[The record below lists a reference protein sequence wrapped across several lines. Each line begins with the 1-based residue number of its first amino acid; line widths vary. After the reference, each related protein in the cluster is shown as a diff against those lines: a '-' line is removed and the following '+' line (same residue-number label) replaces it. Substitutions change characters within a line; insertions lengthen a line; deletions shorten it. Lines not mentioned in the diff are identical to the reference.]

1 MDKETQKRVEKI
13 ISDTRAYVQGQ
24 IDSGANLIEVA
35 QVMLAMSREAIV
47 DAYGEQL
54 ADSYIHTTPITA
66 KSEEKSL
73 CPPLIF

>member
-24 IDSGANLIEVA
+24 IDDGANLIEVA

-47 DAYGEQL
+47 DAY
-54 ADSYIHTTPITA
+54 
-66 KSEEKSL
+66 
-73 CPPLIF
+73 C